1 MKIGSA
7 KRKISE
13 TGLPSVMF
21 CTVCLA
27 GTVCAMRTSLSLS
40 RGGTN
45 LSFLT
50 KKEKRRRS
58 GAFPQSLKKQQ
69 MKILQ
74 NLDESII

>member
-40 RGGTN
+40 RGG
-45 LSFLT
+45 
-50 KKEKRRRS
+50 
-58 GAFPQSLKKQQ
+58 
-69 MKILQ
+69 
-74 NLDESII
+74 DESVIF

>member
-27 GTVCAMRTSLSLS
+27 GTVCAMRTSLSLF
-40 RGGTN
+40 REGTK
-45 LSFLT
+45 LSQSWM
-50 KKEKRRRS
+50 KKEKRRYGQLRVRKH
-58 GAFPQSLKKQQ
+58 APKKAQA
-69 MKILQ
+69 
-74 NLDESII
+74 ETHVF

>member
-40 RGGTN
+40 RSGTN
-45 LSFLT
+45 LSFFDEKGKAPQERCFSSIPEETADENST
-50 KKEKRRRS
+50 KS
-58 GAFPQSLKKQQ
+58 
-69 MKILQ
+69 
-74 NLDESII
+74 

>member
-27 GTVCAMRTSLSLS
+27 GTVCAMLH
-40 RGGTN
+40 
-45 LSFLT
+45 LSFSVP
-50 KKEKRRRS
+50 RR
-58 GAFPQSLKKQQ
+58 
-69 MKILQ
+69 
-74 NLDESII
+74 DESLIF

>member
-45 LSFLT
+45 LSF
-50 KKEKRRRS
+50 
-58 GAFPQSLKKQQ
+58 F
-69 MKILQ
+69 
-74 NLDESII
+74 D